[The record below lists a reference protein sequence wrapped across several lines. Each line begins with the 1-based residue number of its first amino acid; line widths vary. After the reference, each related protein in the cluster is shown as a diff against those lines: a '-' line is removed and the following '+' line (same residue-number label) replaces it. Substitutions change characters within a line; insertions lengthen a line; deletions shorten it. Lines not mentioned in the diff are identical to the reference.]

1 MRLAI
6 VSEGF
11 SPYIGG
17 VETRYTELASKLA
30 QKHEI
35 SILTILKD
43 DNDGF
48 DPPWKERIDGI
59 TVHRLP
65 QTGEYFLA
73 DGTRSA
79 RGLAGFLARAL
90 SEMGGRDFDAVICSE
105 WPLAHVPPVA
115 LLRNSLCVVDWH
127 EVWGRY
133 YLSFGMKGLIGY
145 LLERAVARMPRLK
158 HVAVSNFT
166 KSRLVSHL
174 GVPSPHVA
182 VIPSGVN
189 TRAFDALN
197 VKKEEG
203 QLIYFGRFMPHK
215 HIEWLIEAFERLVRS
230 EPELSLRIIGDGP
243 LRKSL
248 EERTRGADGIEI
260 LGPLTREKLIRELKA
275 AWIAAIPSVREGQG
289 ISYLEAMAAGTP
301 VVAVQSPLSAV
312 RELIENDRNGLIVEA
327 SPQGLIRGITSFLR
341 DRDLWSRISEA
352 GRRTA
357 LCYDWDECA
366 TRFNDLLED
375 GVNGKG

>member
-1 MRLAI
+1 
-6 VSEGF
+6 
-11 SPYIGG
+11 
-17 VETRYTELASKLA
+17 
-30 QKHEI
+30 
-35 SILTILKD
+35 
-43 DNDGF
+43 
-48 DPPWKERIDGI
+48 
-59 TVHRLP
+59 
-65 QTGEYFLA
+65 
-73 DGTRSA
+73 
-79 RGLAGFLARAL
+79 
-90 SEMGGRDFDAVICSE
+90 
-105 WPLAHVPPVA
+105 
-115 LLRNSLCVVDWH
+115 
-127 EVWGRY
+127 
-133 YLSFGMKGLIGY
+133 
-145 LLERAVARMPRLK
+145 
-158 HVAVSNFT
+158 
-166 KSRLVSHL
+166 
-174 GVPSPHVA
+174 
-182 VIPSGVN
+182 
-189 TRAFDALN
+189 
-197 VKKEEG
+197 
-203 QLIYFGRFMPHK
+203 
-215 HIEWLIEAFERLVRS
+215 LVRS

-301 VVAVQSPLSAV
+301 VVAVESPLSAV